1 MRLSRYS
8 DPVFVFGTLP
18 LRLAICAGK
27 GIVLALLL
35 PTLLRV
41 ARRALQPRAN

>member
-1 MRLSRYS
+1 MTTGLYS
-8 DPVFVFGTLP
+8 QHLNDRKKLFI
-18 LRLAICAGK
+18 RN
-27 GIVLALLL
+27 IVLALLL